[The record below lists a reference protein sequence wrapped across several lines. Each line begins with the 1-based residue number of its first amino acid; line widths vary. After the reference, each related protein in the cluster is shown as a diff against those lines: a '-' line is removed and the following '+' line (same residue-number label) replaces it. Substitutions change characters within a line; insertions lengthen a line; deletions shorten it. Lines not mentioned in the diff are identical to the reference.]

1 MAEKKNPYE
10 INGDE
15 LYSRYYRSQSA
26 SAGGA
31 AKTPSLAE
39 LYGQIQSRPDFQYD
53 VSTDPLYQQY
63 KDRYIQLGKTS
74 MKDTM
79 GQAAALTG
87 GYGSSYAQGVGQQ
100 AYDRYM
106 QGLSDKVPELYSAA
120 YSRWQDEGNRLM
132 QQYGLAKDVENTAY
146 GRQQDSYQQLYS
158 MILSTGYQPTDDE
171 LAAANMP
178 RDIANRLRTIAIM
191 RNEDLGMID
200 ANGNLIEPEV
210 EETPVYGGSR
220 KKNTLES
227 DVAALRAAGLSPAEI
242 NKFIVQSTVPGG
254 EYAGTTVQEKAAVRD
269 EYKILSR

>member
-15 LYSRYYRSQSA
+15 LYSRYYKSQS
-26 SAGGA
+26 SS
-31 AKTPSLAE
+31 TPKAPTLTE

-132 QQYGLAKDVENTAY
+132 QQYGLAKDVESTAY

-210 EETPVYGGSR
+210 EETPVYGGGSR

-227 DVAALRAAGLSPAEI
+227 DVAALRAAGLSSAEI

-269 EYKILSR
+269 KYKTLSR